1 MLAIVGLLLFINR
14 NFANILEIGFTW
26 VIALPIIIYTS
37 EFGLKNGLILMLS
50 TCLFGVVIG
59 VNISTFF
66 YLIIESVIGLYYG
79 NGVYHKYSNRKLLI
93 GAMLIDGIAMLIGMF
108 TMGELLGFDFN
119 QDIKDISMIFQ
130 YLNLGKMYT
139 PEQISTIIKIIVFS
153 SPILLGLMEGVII
166 HLITHLL
173 FKKLNLTIAP
183 LKSPLDF
190 HIGKVFGYI
199 SLILLVLTFGCA
211 FIKSKNSFTM
221 VLTLAN
227 ALLMLVIG
235 YRGLIKLSA
244 QYYQKRWLALCLMLL
259 LFVPIIGQ
267 LDLIVLYIVGIKDV
281 LGVSR

>member
-1 MLAIVGLLLFINR
+1 MLAIIGLLLFINR

-79 NGVYHKYSNRKLLI
+79 NGVYRKYSNRKLLI
-93 GAMLIDGIAMLIGMF
+93 GAMLIDGIAMLIGMV
-108 TMGELLGFDFN
+108 TMGKLLGFDFN

-139 PEQISTIIKIIVFS
+139 PKQISIIIRIIVFS
-153 SPILLGLMEGVII
+153 SPILLGLMEGIII

-173 FKKLNLTIAP
+173 FKKLNLVISP

-199 SLILLVLTFGCA
+199 SLVFLVLTFGCA
-211 FIKSKNSFTM
+211 FIKSKNTFTM
-221 VLTLAN
+221 FLTLTN

-259 LFVPIIGQ
+259 LFVPVVGQ

-281 LGVSR
+281 LGVNK